1 MADTSSQLNQPDHRP
16 LLAFQRQIIGSIPTD
31 QTRGFGRPTQPQRP
45 GHRRQGE
52 RLTPQFKE
60 LREALIAETTSLSET
75 TGAPDPSYIIVFEVV
90 GSIERFMKAAAR
102 IEGLDFIADY
112 LTGEINPDEDFHF
125 KGEDGKVSDQSVPQI
140 LYLVMANLRAIEQLI
155 SLFERWKRERD
166 MKFGY
171 GLTPLRDLFLLL
183 HTVRRWNPQDRIRE
197 TGLIE
202 AWKENIEVIGTQGFA
217 RVEVEL
223 VWQNDYSARE
233 MAQARVEQMVGSGR
247 ILSTFV
253 LEQIQYHAVL
263 AEIVASDV
271 QNLLDGRPEEVDILC
286 IDEVLFVADAT
297 PMSLSIET
305 GHRGISP
312 IVDDLLPSGKPKVA
326 LIDGVPL
333 VNHNVLA
340 GRLQFDDPVD
350 LHSSYSPKQCRHGTA
365 MASLIIHG
373 DLSNPGS
380 AISTPLYVYPVML
393 PHPVN
398 SEIETLPADK
408 LFVDVI
414 HSAFKRIFDEPQSVA
429 PSVRVINISL
439 GDSARPFIRYPSP
452 LARLLDYFAHQ
463 YNILIIVSAGNH
475 SEIAPKVSVSALNDA
490 NEITSAVE
498 ESLREQGR
506 HRRLLSPAES
516 INSLTVGATHDD
528 YSSIQSTSS
537 TVLDP
542 IPQGNVATYSA
553 SGPGFQRAPKPEIYA
568 PGGRMLMLRPLSN
581 VDGIVELSA
590 ARTGISGPGTLA
602 AAPMLSGEASGLLY
616 TYGTSNAT
624 AFVSRSAHQVL
635 DKLDAESLQALN
647 DTPPFPTEEYYPIL
661 TKALLVN
668 AALWP
673 TSNQSG
679 SRSDNS
685 EHLGF
690 GILDKSRLI
699 VSTKSRVTLI
709 GAGSIKSD
717 ERHSFR
723 FPLPFSLSGMAEWR
737 RLILTLA
744 WFSPVLARTQRYR
757 VAHLKIDP
765 PLSELQLTR
774 AQVVNFMNGKG
785 TIQHEVLEGKQATA
799 FKDTDELV
807 IDVDCRVRVGKLDEP
822 VRFGLV
828 ATLEVGTHL
837 NIDVYQ
843 EVRDKLRTPVRIPAR
858 AR

>member
-1 MADTSSQLNQPDHRP
+1 MADTSAQLNQPDRRP
-16 LLAFQRQIIGSIPTD
+16 LLAFQRQIIGSIPTG
-31 QTRGFGRPTQPQRP
+31 QVRGFGGPSQPQRP

-52 RLTPQFKE
+52 RLTPQFRE
-60 LREALIAETTSLSET
+60 LREALLADTTSLSET

-90 GSIERFMKAAAR
+90 GSIERFMKAATR
-102 IEGLDFIADY
+102 IEGLNFIADY
-112 LTGEINPDEDFHF
+112 LTDKVDPDDDFHF
-125 KGEDGKVSDQSVPQI
+125 EDEDGNVSDQKVPQV

-155 SLFERWKRERD
+155 SLFERWKQERD

-202 AWKENIEVIGTQGFA
+202 AWKENIEVIGTQGFTK
-217 RVEVEL
+217 VEVEL

-233 MAQARVEQMVGSGR
+233 IAQARVEQMLGSGR

-271 QNLLDGRPEEVDILC
+271 QKLLDGRPEEVDVLC
-286 IDEVLFVADAT
+286 VDEVLFVADAT

-305 GHRGISP
+305 GNKGTAP

-326 LIDGVPL
+326 MIDGVPL
-333 VNHNVLA
+333 LRHNVLVD
-340 GRLQFDDPVD
+340 RLEFDDPGD
-350 LHSSYSPKQCRHGTA
+350 LHSAYSPNQCRHGTE

-373 DLSNPGS
+373 DLSDPGP
-380 AISTPLYVYPVML
+380 AISTPLYVYPVLL
-393 PHPVN
+393 PHPIN
-398 SEIETLPADK
+398 PKIETLPADK
-408 LFVDVI
+408 LFVDVV

-429 PSVRVINISL
+429 PSVRVVNVSL
-439 GDSARPFIRYPSP
+439 GDPARPFIKYPSP
-452 LARLLDYFAHQ
+452 LARLLDYFAHR
-463 YNILIIVSAGNH
+463 YNVLIIVSAGNH
-475 SEIAPKVSVSALNDA
+475 SQIVPKVPASVLDNP
-490 NEITSAVE
+490 NKMTNAVE

-528 YSSIQSTSS
+528 HSSIQSTSS

-542 IPQGNVATYSA
+542 LPHGNVATYSA

-568 PGGRMLMLRPLSN
+568 PGGRMLMLRPPSGAK
-581 VDGIVELSA
+581 GIVGLPA
-590 ARTGISGPGTLA
+590 ARTGISGPGTLT
-602 AAPMLSGEASGLLY
+602 AAPMLSGEVSGFMH

-624 AFVSRSAHQVL
+624 ALVSRSAHQVL
-635 DKLDAESLQALN
+635 DKLGAESPQASH
-647 DTPPFPTEEYYPIL
+647 DTPSFPSEEYYPVL

-673 TSNQSG
+673 MSIQSNN
-679 SRSDNS
+679 RSSNS

-690 GILDKSRLI
+690 GVLDKSRLI
-699 VSTKSRVTLI
+699 VSTRNRVMLI
-709 GAGSIKSD
+709 GAGSINAD

-737 RLILTLA
+737 RLVLTLA

-757 VAHLKIDP
+757 MAHLKVDP
-765 PLSELQLTR
+765 PLSTLQLTR

-785 TIQHEVLEGKQATA
+785 TVQHEVLEGKQATA
-799 FKDTDELV
+799 FKDTDELL
-807 IDVDCRVRVGKLDEP
+807 IDVDCRIRVGKLDEP

-828 ATLEVGTHL
+828 ATLEVGSHL

-843 EVRDKLRTPVRIPAR
+843 EVRDKLRIPVRIPAR